1 MIADQ
6 PTLVRRELW
15 EHPAIWV
22 APVVIALVVCLLT
35 LTGQVSISAFGE
47 AVDLAIVGAQ
57 NVDAAHR
64 AAVLN
69 GVLIVVSG
77 IFAVGAWIIM
87 VFYSLDTLYA
97 ERKDKSILFWRSLP
111 ITDAETVVSKLVTAL
126 LVIPLVSLV
135 VAMLTHLII
144 LTITGVWVAFQGGDA
159 LHLIWEPIKLGD
171 VWLACLVMTIALPL
185 WQAPM
190 IGWFLFVSTFTKR
203 SPLLTGFMP
212 ILVLPMLERL
222 LVGTHLFWDAIF
234 VRTIQPPIIDF
245 DRYRSM
251 ETGDVPAELELSALS
266 LLKQIDLAT
275 FFSSPSLWAGLL
287 VCALFTSAA
296 IYVRRYRDESY

>member
-6 PTLVRRELW
+6 PTLIRKELW

-22 APVVIALVVCLLT
+22 APVVTAFVVSMLT

-57 NVDAAHR
+57 NVDPVHR

-69 GVLIVVSG
+69 GVLIVVSS

-87 VFYSLDTLYA
+87 VFYSLDALYA

-111 ITDAETVVSKLVTAL
+111 ITDAETVVSKLITAL

-135 VAMLTHLII
+135 VAILTHLII
-144 LTITGVWVAFQGGDA
+144 LTITGVWVALQGGDA
-159 LHLIWEPIKLGD
+159 LHLIWQPVRLGD

-190 IGWFLFVSTFTKR
+190 IGWFVFVSTFAKR
-203 SPLLTGFMP
+203 SPFLTGFMP

-251 ETGDVPAELELSALS
+251 ETGEVPAELELSALS
-266 LLKQIDLAT
+266 LLKQIDLAA
-275 FFSSPSLWAGLL
+275 FFSSPSLWAGLI
-287 VCALFTSAA
+287 VCALFTAAA